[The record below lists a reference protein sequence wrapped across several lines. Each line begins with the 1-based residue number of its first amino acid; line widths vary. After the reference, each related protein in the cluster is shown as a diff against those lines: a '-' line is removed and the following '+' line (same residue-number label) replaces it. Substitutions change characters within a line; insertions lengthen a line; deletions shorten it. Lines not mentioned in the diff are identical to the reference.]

1 VSGTAAAKGRRRGIL
16 DSPAVPTL
24 TAIIPATNAPATLH
38 RCRTAIDAAS
48 AAPEE
53 VIVVSEPPLA
63 GPAASRNAGAERAV
77 GEVLVFVDA
86 DVEVHAD
93 TFTQIRDAFERDP
106 GLVALFGS
114 YDDAPSA
121 PGVVSAFRNLLHH
134 EVHQESAGP
143 ATTFWAGLGAV
154 RRDDFRRI
162 GGFDA
167 ERYAV
172 PSIEDVELGMRLS
185 ADGARIVL
193 MPEIQGTHLK
203 RWSLWSMV
211 RTDFAQ
217 RGVPWVGLI
226 IESGGSSALNL
237 GMRHR
242 LSALASVLGVGA
254 LVLRRPRVALAAGA
268 VLVAL
273 NHRFYAL
280 LVRRRGAPEA
290 ALGVLL
296 HALHHVVSAAAVP
309 FGVLRWAR
317 SRRS

>member
-1 VSGTAAAKGRRRGIL
+1 
-16 DSPAVPTL
+16 VPTL
-24 TAIIPATNAPATLH
+24 TAIIPATNEPVTLH
-38 RCRTAIDAAS
+38 RCRAAIDSAR

-63 GPAASRNAGAERAV
+63 GPAASRNVGARQAE
-77 GEVLVFVDA
+77 GDVLVFVDA
-86 DVEVHAD
+86 DVEVHSDA
-93 TFTQIRDAFERDP
+93 FARIRDAFDEDDD
-106 GLVALFGS
+106 LIAVFGS

-134 EVHQESAGP
+134 DVHQESAGP

-154 RRDDFRRI
+154 RRDAFLRV
-162 GGFDA
+162 GGFDD

-172 PSIEDVELGMRLS
+172 PSIEDIELGMRLS
-185 ADGARIVL
+185 ADGARIEL

-203 RWSLWSMV
+203 HWSLWGMV

-237 GMRHR
+237 GWKHR
-242 LSALASVLGVGA
+242 LSAVASVTGLGA
-254 LVLRRPRVALAAGA
+254 IALRRPRTALASFG

-273 NHRFYAL
+273 NRRFYGL
-280 LVRRRGAPEA
+280 LVRRRGVFEA
-290 ALGVLL
+290 AAGVLL
-296 HALHHVVSAAAVP
+296 HAVHHAVSAAAVP

-317 SRRS
+317 ERRGR